1 MGIWVDALIVAAV
14 GSWVWLR
21 HPRVVWFAA
30 RRSLPQGRLPRTGDP
45 RAGDDKFIWRKVFD
59 RDPMLVRL
67 VDKVAVKDWVAEA
80 VPDLAVPRLL
90 WAGTDPAAMPDAV
103 LAGPVAVKAN
113 HGCGTNL
120 FFPTGVTDRTALEAE
135 ARRWLAARHG
145 TRRMEWAY
153 SGVTPQILVEEL
165 LCADRPEALQELK
178 FYTFGPRIER
188 LVQIVDRFGTMQAAR
203 YNVDA
208 EGRLIDQPVPA
219 EVSPR
224 LWTGGL
230 PASRQ
235 RAEALARH
243 IGAMFDHMR
252 VDLLTDGTTVWLGEM
267 TVYNLA
273 GRFSGTGPDP
283 RAQMSRAWDLRR
295 SAMLR
300 APPKGWRGV
309 YFRALHR
316 RIDRREGPLDG

>member
-1 MGIWVDALIVAAV
+1 MGVWVDTLIVWAV
-14 GSWVWLR
+14 GLWGWLC

-30 RRSLPQGRLPRTGDP
+30 RRSLRRGRLPSVGDP
-45 RAGDDKFIWRKVFD
+45 RSGDDKFIWRKVFD
-59 RDPMLVRL
+59 RDQRLVRL
-67 VDKVAVKDWVAEA
+67 VDKIAVKAWVAEA
-80 VPDLAVPRLL
+80 VPDLSVPRPL
-90 WAGTDPAAMPDAV
+90 WAGTDPAAIPDAV

-120 FFPTGVTDRTALEAE
+120 FFPAGVSDRPALEAE
-135 ARRWLAARHG
+135 ARRWLALRHG
-145 TRRMEWAY
+145 ARRMEWAY

-165 LCADRPEALQELK
+165 LCADRPEVLQELK

-188 LVQIVDRFGTMQAAR
+188 LIQIVDRFGTMKAAR
-203 YNVDA
+203 YDA
-208 EGRLIDQPVPA
+208 DAGGKLIDQPVPA

-230 PASRQ
+230 PASAA
-235 RAEALARH
+235 RAGAIARH

-252 VDLLTDGTTVWLGEM
+252 VDLLTDGETVWMGEM

-273 GRFSGTGPDP
+273 GRFSGTGADP
-283 RAQMSRAWDLRR
+283 SAQMSRAWDLRR

-300 APPKGWRGV
+300 TPPEGWRGV
-309 YFRALHR
+309 YFRALRR
-316 RIDRREGPLDG
+316 RIDRREGLLKD